1 MPTWELGK
9 IGAIAPITVLLIE
22 SDQSYARLIKEI
34 ISGISE
40 KRDNI
45 FELKHAVSMEE
56 GISMLQGNTIDV
68 VLLELQLP
76 DSEGLF
82 TFLKVHHAEPDVPVV
97 VLSSLEDDETALLA
111 VKEGAQD
118 YLYKAVVTPGV
129 LVRSVRHAVER
140 KRARDQY
147 NRSMEEMEELL
158 DKRTE
163 QLVMTQEKLDRLE
176 ESQKRLSG
184 ELEKVLSEVRSM
196 KKG

>member
-1 MPTWELGK
+1 MPTWEIGK
-9 IGAIAPITVLLIE
+9 IGDIAPITVLLIE

-40 KRDNI
+40 KRGNI
-45 FELKHAVSMEE
+45 FELKQAESMEE
-56 GISMLQGNTIDV
+56 GIVLLKNDTIDV

-97 VLSSLEDDETALLA
+97 VLSSLEDDETAVLA

-147 NRSMEEMEELL
+147 NRSMEEIEELL

-163 QLVMTQEKLDRLE
+163 QLVLTQQKLDRLE
-176 ESQKRLSG
+176 ESQRRLSS
-184 ELEKVLSEVRSM
+184 ELGKVLSEVRSM
-196 KKG
+196 KKD

>member
-1 MPTWELGK
+1 MPTWEIGK
-9 IGAIAPITVLLIE
+9 IGDIAPITVLLIE

-34 ISGISE
+34 ISGISK
-40 KRDNI
+40 KRNNI
-45 FELKHAVSMEE
+45 FELKHAESMEE
-56 GISMLQGNTIDV
+56 GITMLHGDTIDV

-82 TFLKVHHAEPDVPVV
+82 TFLKVHHAEPNVPVV

-163 QLVMTQEKLDRLE
+163 QLVLTQEKLDRLE
-176 ESQKRLSG
+176 ESQRRLSS

-196 KKG
+196 KKD

>member
-1 MPTWELGK
+1 MPTWEIGK
-9 IGAIAPITVLLIE
+9 IGDIAPITVLLIE

-40 KRDNI
+40 KRGNI
-45 FELKHAVSMEE
+45 FELKQAESMEK
-56 GISMLQGNTIDV
+56 GIAVLQEDTIDV

-97 VLSSLEDDETALLA
+97 VLSSLEDDETAVLA

-118 YLYKAVVTPGV
+118 YLYKKVVTPGV

-140 KRARDQY
+140 KRAREQY
-147 NRSMEEMEELL
+147 KRSMEEMEELL

-163 QLVMTQEKLDRLE
+163 QLVLTQEKLDRLE